1 MLCLTIDNLFILIK
15 PSYIVN
21 IFPDL
26 EEIEILK
33 LEEPKMNFSGE
44 VVRGDKESQIFADKI
59 FEISKQFDLRTPQYD
74 LTTEVL
80 EQKKLITNLDE
91 TICNHPAHRFGDSK
105 KLKRFRKRIIEI
117 EQELSLIHI

>member
-26 EEIEILK
+26 EEIEILR

-44 VVRGDKESQIFADKI
+44 VVRGDNESQIFVDRI
-59 FEISKQFDLRTPQYD
+59 FDISEKYDLRTPQYD
-74 LTTEVL
+74 LSTEVL
-80 EQKKLITNLDE
+80 AQKKLITNLEE
-91 TICNHPAHRFGDSK
+91 TITNQPAH
-105 KLKRFRKRIIEI
+105 KLVTLKN
-117 EQELSLIHI
+117 